1 MARLFFATDM
11 CKQERS
17 VVFFDRK
24 LLVSDKKM
32 LLERAALNNPK
43 YNLG

>member
-1 MARLFFATDM
+1 MVKKIVQLKKLQKIIFED
-11 CKQERS
+11 K
-17 VVFFDRK
+17 K